1 MGCLYH
7 SPPVRAQGSME
18 EPEEVGGWKEAVS
31 GHSRPDTRTKAQTV
45 RTCPGP
51 PRQARLN
58 PVWRKGWPWSP
69 TVNEEPRRITG
80 I

>member
-1 MGCLYH
+1 
-7 SPPVRAQGSME
+7 ME

-51 PRQARLN
+51 PCQAR
-58 PVWRKGWPWSP
+58 PKPSV
-69 TVNEEPRRITG
+69 EEG
-80 I
+80 VAVESHCE